1 MEREKDLC
9 LNFGGLFRLCTNSGC
24 TTWPSV
30 TVFSTLLLKAPNTQ
44 PRTIKHHNMGHNMAR
59 PPLIL
64 QEQPVGLGSQCR
76 RRRAVGLQVQVWGQ
90 GGWVGS
96 RQKHGLLTKKKRLGG
111 TSARL
116 KPKGLQRTGCCEPRN
131 SPDSRGMSKRKWCV
145 RKQTLS
151 GPNASSNA

>member
-1 MEREKDLC
+1 MEREKELC
-9 LNFGGLFRLCTNSGC
+9 LNFGGLFGLCTNSGC

-44 PRTIKHHNMGHNMAR
+44 PRTIKHHNMGHSMAR

-64 QEQPVGLGSQCR
+64 QEQPVELGSQCR